1 MGTESNN
8 LVALER
14 ARVAARARLG
24 EGYAHDLLD
33 ADELDRRLDALEQA
47 ATTADVAVLVDDLAA
62 PVAVIDPAVG
72 PTEAPSLALVPLDQ
86 VAPAA
91 RIRAYFAETKRV
103 GPWMPARDNEVR
115 AVFASVRLD
124 LREAQLAP
132 GVTHFAVDVVMA
144 ELELI
149 VPPGLPVDVECSALF
164 GEVDQDE
171 AVSGTPM
178 GSDARIRVT
187 GRVWFGSISVREQQ
201 IGESKSEARKRRKAE
216 RKRLTEEK
224 RRKMLGPAR

>member
-1 MGTESNN
+1 MATESNN

-14 ARVAARARLG
+14 ARAGARERLG
-24 EGYAHDLLD
+24 EAYAHDLFD

-47 ATTADVAVLVDDLAA
+47 ATAADIVALVHDLPAPTVAVATSASA
-62 PVAVIDPAVG
+62 PVASV
-72 PTEAPSLALVPLDQ
+72 SLVPLDR
-86 VAPAA
+86 VSPTS
-91 RIRAYFAETKRV
+91 RIRAYFSETKRV
-103 GPWMPARDNEVR
+103 GPWTPARDNAVR

-144 ELELI
+144 ELEII
-149 VPPGLPVDVECSALF
+149 VPPGLPVDVECSAVF
-164 GEVDQDE
+164 GEVDHDE
-171 AVSGTPM
+171 AVTATPPI
-178 GSDARIRVT
+178 GEARIRLT
-187 GRVWFGSISVREQQ
+187 GRVWFGSINVREQLV
-201 IGESKSEARKRRKAE
+201 GETKSEARKRRKAE